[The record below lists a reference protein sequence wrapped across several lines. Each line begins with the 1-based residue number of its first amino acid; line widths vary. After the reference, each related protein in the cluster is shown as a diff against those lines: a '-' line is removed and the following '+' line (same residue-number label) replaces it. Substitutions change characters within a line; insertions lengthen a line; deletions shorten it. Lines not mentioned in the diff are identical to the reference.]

1 VERLGHD
8 IERTLAASGGGTVL
22 ALSEITSVWPAA
34 VGVAVARQAWPL
46 RLGRDGTLHVATAS
60 ATWAYELDRLAPEIE
75 EKLRAFLGDAAP
87 PALRFRPGPLP
98 EPDRASDDVAVGI
111 LGPPEPSAE
120 AASAAEAIAAAIED
134 PDLREIV
141 EKAARE
147 SLERGRSDRR
157 F

>member
-1 VERLGHD
+1 MERLGEN
-8 IERTLAASGGGTVL
+8 IERTLAGTGGGVL
-22 ALSEITSVWPAA
+22 ALSEITSVWPSA

-60 ATWAYELDRLAPEIE
+60 ATWAYELDRLAPEIHA
-75 EKLRAFLGDAAP
+75 KLAALLGDGAP
-87 PALRFRPGPLP
+87 SSLRFRPGPLP
-98 EPDRASDDVAVGI
+98 EPELASDDTAGGI
-111 LGPPEPSAE
+111 AKPPEPSAE
-120 AASAAEAIAAAIED
+120 AAAAAEAIAAAIED

-147 SLERGRSDRR
+147 SLERGPSDRR